1 MSKKTYKNSEQSNDQ
16 IYFSTLFNEQNPN
29 FEQFLEILG
38 IFDQGTLLC
47 KTDKLSSTTQKHLKS
62 SDGRTNR
69 EGVLSITL
77 FL

>member
-1 MSKKTYKNSEQSNDQ
+1 MSKESEQSNDQ

-47 KTDKLSSTTQKHLKS
+47 KTDKLSSTTQKHYKAQM
-62 SDGRTNR
+62 
-69 EGVLSITL
+69 GVL
-77 FL
+77 FERVYKQRRAF